1 VENSAESKYSNMQ
14 EGARRHKEKL
24 SLAENMVMMA
34 KQGRFVVQDANKDG
48 GVLNFYSDTIDV
60 VNKR

>member
-1 VENSAESKYSNMQ
+1 MQ

-24 SLAENMVMMA
+24 SLADNMA
-34 KQGRFVVQDANKDG
+34 RLAREGKFVVSAGADQEG

-60 VNKR
+60 VQKR